1 MKTTLVEVRVTG
13 AKLHINENAANLA
26 LTLAEPID
34 GFKVNNLGER
44 EFTQVTTVSVNVRDF
59 AKSLE
64 DLDDTFRMYYGCNG
78 KLLDQ
83 SGWFKM
89 MDQTTL
95 VLKRNLLLVEE
106 HDQIVNY
113 KTGELEEVEKDQFLT
128 EVTKV
133 KFGKLAMFTFGQ
145 AGVIIN

>member
-1 MKTTLVEVRVTG
+1 MKTTLVEVRVTFV
-13 AKLHINENAANLA
+13 KLHVNENGANLS
-26 LTLAEPID
+26 LELAEPID
-34 GFKVNNLGER
+34 GFKVNSLGER
-44 EFTQVTTVSVNVRDF
+44 EFTQVNTVSVRVSDF
-59 AKSLE
+59 AKALG
-64 DLDDTFRMYYGCNG
+64 DLDETFQMYYGCNG

-83 SGWFKM
+83 DKWYKM
-89 MDQTTL
+89 MYQTTL

-113 KTGELEEVEKDQFLT
+113 KTGELEDVEKDQFLT

-145 AGVIIN
+145 QGVIF